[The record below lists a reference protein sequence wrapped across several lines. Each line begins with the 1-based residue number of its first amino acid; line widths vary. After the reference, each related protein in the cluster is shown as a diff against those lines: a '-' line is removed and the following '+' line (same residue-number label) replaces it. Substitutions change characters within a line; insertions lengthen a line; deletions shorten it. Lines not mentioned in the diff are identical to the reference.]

1 MQAIILA
8 AGRGTRLQPLTDTTP
23 KAMLLINGKPM
34 LQLILEQ
41 IKTAGVTEVVIIV
54 NYLKD
59 HIINYFGNGSKMG
72 LKITYVEQPEL
83 KGSADAIARAEPHIT
98 DKRFLVIACDSLFE
112 THLLKRLLKHTSP
125 GVFTCTEVEDGRRYG
140 ILVTEGKRVIKIIEK
155 PEQPPTNLA
164 NLSVYILPHEIFKA
178 CKEVKQGIR
187 GEYWLP
193 DAIQMLIE
201 QGIVFEYEICSHIL
215 DIGTPEQLAE
225 AQILAKKIGL

>member
-34 LQLILEQ
+34 LQIILEQ
-41 IKTAGVTEVVIIV
+41 LKTVGVKEVVIIV
-54 NYLKD
+54 NYLKE
-59 HIINYFGNGSKMG
+59 HIINHFGDGSKMG

-83 KGSADAIARAEPHIT
+83 KGSADAIARAEPYIT

-140 ILVTEGKRVIKIIEK
+140 ILMTEGKRVVKIIEK

-164 NLSVYILPHEIFKA
+164 NLSVYILPREIFKA
-178 CKEVKQGIR
+178 CKEVKQGLK

-201 QGIVFEYEICSHIL
+201 KGIVFEYEVCSHIL

-225 AQILAKKIGL
+225 AQEMAKKLGL